1 VVRRFV
7 TDHALGRQ
15 LAGRFIPGEG
25 LEDVLA
31 AARSLDGLGM
41 RSILN
46 HLGENV
52 RTAGKA
58 AEATDGYIR
67 TLERIRESRNLGYAI
82 SIKPT
87 QVGLDLSFKLCVANT
102 ERVLEVAASDPP
114 ILVMIDMEASAY
126 ADRTL
131 NAYLALRERFSNVGV
146 CVQANLHRTAADVER
161 IGGPGSVVRVVKGAY
176 LEPEEIAYQR
186 RREVDRNFARVS
198 ATLLAAGSTVHLAT
212 HDPKLLE
219 GARSFIR
226 AHSISATRY
235 EFQFLYGIRR
245 DLQSGLVRDGEPV
258 RIYIPYGEEW
268 YPYLTRRL
276 AERPANIWFFL
287 SNLVRVRG

>member
-226 AHSISATRY
+226 ARSISATRY